1 MRLMVGLAVPLLV
14 SGCAF
19 VPPQLALLGYAADG
33 VSYAASGKS
42 TTDHALSAALE
53 RDCRVLR
60 VVQQERICRSEPDA
74 DEVVAFKA
82 DDSGEDRIDGL
93 TDPLQADPLE
103 DPVRLPR
110 DLADLAPYLGPVA
123 RVAEPDG
130 WAHTSGFSADMFLVP
145 SHPGGAYDA
154 AIRDALASGSLASEP
169 LAREPLASDTLVR
182 ESVERDLREAES
194 PAVTAGIPEGG
205 SQGESEPASPPL
217 AESPL
222 APPPLLR
229 GQGGPVAAGSLSDSP
244 APAAPSATASAPVQE
259 SSPDPAYFVV
269 FGSFSSKDNAERLA
283 ARESLYISTFVPEAR
298 AGAGATGQ
306 GAAPSIMYRVHTA
319 PLTHEAARN
328 LVGSRSL
335 AGLPRPWIAPSCDAA
350 RTACIAPSFQGNPR
364 L

>member
-1 MRLMVGLAVPLLV
+1 MRLVVGLAVPLLV

-74 DEVVAFKA
+74 GEVVALKV
-82 DDSGEDRIDGL
+82 DDSGDDRIDGL
-93 TDPLQADPLE
+93 TDPLLADPLE

-123 RVAEPDG
+123 RVVEPDG

-145 SHPGGAYDA
+145 SRPGGAYDA
-154 AIRDALASGSLASEP
+154 VIRDGLPSGSLASDPHINDP
-169 LAREPLASDTLVR
+169 LAR

-194 PAVTAGIPEGG
+194 PAVTAGITEGG
-205 SQGESEPASPPL
+205 SQGESEPVSPPI
-217 AESPL
+217 AESRL

-229 GQGGPVAAGSLSDSP
+229 GQAGPVAAGSLSDSP
-244 APAAPSATASAPVQE
+244 APAAPSATASVPVQE

-269 FGSFSSKDNAERLA
+269 FGSFASKDNAERLA

-298 AGAGATGQ
+298 AGAGGAGQ

-335 AGLPRPWIAPSCDAA
+335 AGLPRPWIAPSCDAP
-350 RTACIAPSFQGNPR
+350 RTACIAPSFQGDPR

>member
-1 MRLMVGLAVPLLV
+1 MRLVVGLAVPLLV

-33 VSYAASGKS
+33 VSYVASGKS

-74 DEVVAFKA
+74 GEVVALKV
-82 DDSGEDRIDGL
+82 DDSGDDRIAGL
-93 TDPLQADPLE
+93 TDPLLADPLE

-110 DLADLAPYLGPVA
+110 DLADLAPYLGPVG

-145 SHPGGAYDA
+145 SRPGGAYDA
-154 AIRDALASGSLASEP
+154 VIRDGLPSGSLASEP
-169 LAREPLASDTLVR
+169 LASEP
-182 ESVERDLREAES
+182 VERDLRGAES
-194 PAVTAGIPEGG
+194 PAVTAGLPEGG
-205 SQGESEPASPPL
+205 SQGESEPESPL
-217 AESPL
+217 IAESPL

-229 GQGGPVAAGSLSDSP
+229 GQAGPVAAGSLSDSP
-244 APAAPSATASAPVQE
+244 APAAPSATASVPVQE

-269 FGSFSSKDNAERLA
+269 FGSFASKDNAERLA